1 MSSPP
6 NFQTDEAG
14 VDGLED
20 WFGPNCPASL
30 SDCFPHVGKN
40 TTGADQQL
48 NWVTVST
55 CTRRPF
61 YPPCPPGSNRTYPTI
76 LWPAGEMLIHP
87 FTTQMAVVRW
97 TSPITGTITMSA
109 SFQSAQLINC
119 GNGIAWTIDERV
131 SKDAVR
137 TLDQGQVAPL
147 QPAVSMPDRSMHV
160 LYGQNFY
167 LTINAYQQDFY
178 CDSTLTSWTITTS

>member
-1 MSSPP
+1 
-6 NFQTDEAG
+6 
-14 VDGLED
+14 
-20 WFGPNCPASL
+20 
-30 SDCFPHVGKN
+30 
-40 TTGADQQL
+40 
-48 NWVTVST
+48 
-55 CTRRPF
+55 
-61 YPPCPPGSNRTYPTI
+61 
-76 LWPAGEMLIHP
+76 MLIHP

-131 SKDAVR
+131 GKDAVK
-137 TLDQGQVAPL
+137 TLGQGQVAPL
-147 QPAVSMPDRSMHV
+147 QPAASVPNLSMHV
-160 LYGQNFY
+160 GTGQNFY